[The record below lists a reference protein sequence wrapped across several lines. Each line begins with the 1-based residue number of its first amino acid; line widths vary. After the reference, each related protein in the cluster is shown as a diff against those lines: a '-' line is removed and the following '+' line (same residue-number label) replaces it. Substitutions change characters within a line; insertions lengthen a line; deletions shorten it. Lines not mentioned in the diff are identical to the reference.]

1 MPRTLYLTRHGET
14 DWNKEGRWQGH
25 TDISLNET
33 GRTQARHLAER
44 LASLNIAHVS
54 ASDLAR
60 AKETAEIVAAQLGLA
75 VVHVDA
81 RLRERSF
88 GVFEGLTRQ
97 EVSARYPNEWSDYQE
112 DKRVT
117 PPGAEPHE
125 MVISRVRE
133 ALLHVLATAPPDAP
147 ALIVTHGGSLRVLL
161 SELSGQNIPPVPN
174 TAVYEVKLDEQTF
187 EGMRLLG

>member
-1 MPRTLYLTRHGET
+1 MSRTLYLTRHGET

-44 LASLNIAHVS
+44 LAALNIEHVS

-174 TAVYEVKLDEQTF
+174 TAVYEVKLDDQTF

>member
-1 MPRTLYLTRHGET
+1 MNRVLYLTRHGET

-25 TDISLNET
+25 TDIALNET
-33 GRTQARHLAER
+33 GRTQALGLARR
-44 LASLNIAHVS
+44 LEGLNIKHVA

-60 AKETAEIVAAQLGLA
+60 AKETAEIVALHLGVS
-75 VVHVDA
+75 VVNVDH

-88 GVFEGLTRQ
+88 GVFEGLTRD
-97 EVSARYPNEWSDYQE
+97 EVAARYPTQWFDYQE

-125 MVISRVRE
+125 MVIGRVQQ
-133 ALLHVLATAPPDAP
+133 ALLTVLRAAPSATS

-161 SELSGQNIPPVPN
+161 SELSGQSIPPVPN
-174 TAVYEVKLDEQTF
+174 TAVYRVDFTDETF
-187 EGMRLLG
+187 ESMQLLG

>member
-1 MPRTLYLTRHGET
+1 MKRILYLTRHGET

-33 GRTQARHLAER
+33 GRQQAVFLATRLAE
-44 LASLNIAHVS
+44 LGIKYVA

-60 AKETAEIVAAQLGLA
+60 ARETAEIVARELGIA
-75 VVHVDA
+75 AVHVDH
-81 RLRERSF
+81 RFRERSF
-88 GVFEGLTRQ
+88 GVFEGLTRE
-97 EVSARYPNEWSDYQE
+97 EVAAQYPSQWADYQE

-125 MVISRVRE
+125 MVINRVRE
-133 ALLHVLATAPPDAP
+133 GLSHVLASASATSP

-161 SELSGQNIPPVPN
+161 QELSGIAIPPIPN
-174 TAVYEVKLDEQTF
+174 TALYEVRLADLAF
-187 EGMRLLG
+187 ESMHVLG

>member
-1 MPRTLYLTRHGET
+1 MSRTLYLTRHGET

-44 LASLNIAHVS
+44 LAALNIEHVS

-174 TAVYEVKLDEQTF
+174 TAVYEVKLDDETF